1 MKEEIIVVIGL
12 LLTNVLVGQS
22 DLLLVKQLQNK
33 QNKLIQLK
41 RIEE

>member
-1 MKEEIIVVIGL
+1 MKEEIIVIIGS

-22 DLLLVKQLQNK
+22 DLLLVKQLQDK